1 MVDGE
6 ERGGV
11 GGVARRGD
19 AEDDLDVC
27 PPKLFLIKDQ
37 IILSK
42 TLFL

>member
-1 MVDGE
+1 MVEWGGE
-6 ERGGV
+6 RRWEVWRG
-11 GGVARRGD
+11 GD

-27 PPKLFLIKDQ
+27 PPNCFKDQ